1 MNLWRQKIGTRQN
14 HDTGCVVK
22 RHHERRLQLL
32 AVSTKDFFKKTL
44 SLLYLDQEQR
54 VKSVMIGRLS
64 PGDSFGE
71 ITVLKGLPMPCSVI
85 TDTHVQIGTISTLDV
100 HGRYFDT
107 SSPPPNPHRSNFS
120 PPSPPA
126 PNSTAEFKIYSLSW
140 SFPHTTLL
148 TPLILAL
155 CRMRVTFEPST
166 GLVHHR
172 VSVAMQY
179 SICAWNSKIWSSIP
193 CVVLRPVF
201 PSFVPRLLQS
211 NYIFPHSKTELKIY
225 DLSYSV
231 YKLNKF

>member
-1 MNLWRQKIGTRQN
+1 MLRPCFHSIFLLSDALRLPEVAVA
-14 HDTGCVVK
+14 GCFYMG
-22 RHHERRLQLL
+22 
-32 AVSTKDFFKKTL
+32 FFFKTL

-107 SSPPPNPHRSNFS
+107 SSPPSQPSPDQLSPL
-120 PPSPPA
+120 PPSLPA
-126 PNSTAEFKIYSLSW
+126 PNSTAELKIYSLFL

-148 TPLILAL
+148 TLLILAL

-166 GLVHHR
+166 SLVHHR
-172 VSVAMQY
+172 VSLA
-179 SICAWNSKIWSSIP
+179 
-193 CVVLRPVF
+193 L
-201 PSFVPRLLQS
+201 
-211 NYIFPHSKTELKIY
+211 
-225 DLSYSV
+225 
-231 YKLNKF
+231 